1 MPLFISLILFT
12 ILDILIAIHS
22 WLGIANL
29 VDRNV
34 NAAVKTQTEESRCG
48 IVSGGINQEFSWY
61 NLGQVDIGI
70 SNSLFIVFK
79 MIADL

>member
-12 ILDILIAIHS
+12 ILDILVAIHS
-22 WLGIANL
+22 WLGITNL

-34 NAAVKTQTEESRCG
+34 NATVKIQAKESRCR

-61 NLGQVDIGI
+61 NLGQVNIGI
-70 SNSLFIVFK
+70 SNSFFVVFK
-79 MIADL
+79 VIADL